1 MRTSYLLACAGIALS
16 AATLGAQK
24 PKKEAPKKTTPEGCT
39 DLGGGRVECRY
50 ERRMNEDS
58 VRGRIFRR
66 FAEAD
71 SAAMR
76 RAALGMQ
83 LSATGSVR
91 DTLGVFVT
99 RVTPKG
105 PAENAGI
112 VEGDRIVSINGVDLR
127 ISSAD
132 VDDNYTNALPSHRLT
147 REVGKLTPGSR
158 VNLRVYSGGRIRD
171 VQVTAGRA
179 SDVFK
184 GERGFGF
191 ELGGPGMIYHGGPP
205 ADMRI
210 FREGPGPDMRIFRE
224 GPGADMRIF
233 RDGMPMEFERMPML
247 DKRQLEELR
256 SSMPKMM
263 EGMDKI
269 RMLEP
274 KLEEMRSKLRSLEGM
289 KIRTLEPLQR
299 IQPGRIRM
307 IDPWTIRIMENAP
320 ARASTETST

>member
-1 MRTSYLLACAGIALS
+1 MRISYLLACGGIVLS

-24 PKKEAPKKTTPEGCT
+24 PKKAEPKKTTPEGCT
-39 DLGGGRVECRY
+39 DLGGGRVECRF
-50 ERRMNEDS
+50 ERAGEDS
-58 VRGRIFRR
+58 ARGRIFRR
-66 FAEAD
+66 MAEVD

-83 LSATGSVR
+83 LSATGSLR

-112 VEGDRIVSINGVDLR
+112 VEGDRISAINGVDLR
-127 ISSAD
+127 ISPAD
-132 VDDNYTNALPSHRLT
+132 VDDNYTNGLPSHRLT

-158 VNLRVYSGGRIRD
+158 VNLRVYSGGRFRD

-191 ELGGPGMIYHGGPP
+191 ELGGPGMIYRGAPP

-210 FREGPGPDMRIFRE
+210 FRD
-224 GPGADMRIF
+224 GPGADMQIL
-233 RDGMPMEFERMPML
+233 RDRMPMEMFEKMPML

-256 SSMPKMM
+256 SLPST
-263 EGMDKI
+263 EGLDKI
-269 RMLEP
+269 RM
-274 KLEEMRSKLRSLEGM
+274 
-289 KIRTLEPLQR
+289 LEPLQR
-299 IQPGRIRM
+299 IQPGMMRM
-307 IDPWTIRIMENAP
+307 MNPWTIRIMETAP
-320 ARASTETST
+320 ARVLSSTST

>member
-1 MRTSYLLACAGIALS
+1 MRMSYLLACAGIALS

-210 FREGPGPDMRIFRE
+210 FREGPGPDMRIFR
-224 GPGADMRIF
+224 
-233 RDGMPMEFERMPML
+233 DGMPMEIESMPML
-247 DKRQLEELR
+247 DKRQVEELR

-274 KLEEMRSKLRSLEGM
+274 KLEEMRSRLRSPEGM

-307 IDPWTIRIMENAP
+307 IDPWTIRIMETPP
-320 ARASTETST
+320 ATVLGSTIT

>member
-1 MRTSYLLACAGIALS
+1 MRIRHLLALS
-16 AATLGAQK
+16 AGLVVCAANLGAQK
-24 PKKEAPKKTTPEGCT
+24 PKKAEPKKTTPEGCT
-39 DLGGGRVECRY
+39 DLGGGRVECRF
-50 ERRMNEDS
+50 ERRGAEDS
-58 VRGRIFRR
+58 ARGRIFRR
-66 FAEAD
+66 MSEVD

-83 LSATGSVR
+83 LSATGSLR

-112 VEGDRIVSINGVDLR
+112 VEGERISAINGVDLR
-127 ISSAD
+127 ISAAD
-132 VDDNYTNALPSHRLT
+132 VDDNYTSGLPSHRLT

-158 VNLRVYSGGRIRD
+158 VNLRVYSGGRFRD

-191 ELGGPGMIYHGGPP
+191 EFGGPGTIFRPGPP

-210 FREGPGPDMRIFRE
+210 FHDGPRGDMRIR
-224 GPGADMRIF
+224 
-233 RDGMPMEFERMPML
+233 RDDMPMEMFEKMPML
-247 DKRQLEELR
+247 DKQLEELKALPR
-256 SSMPKMM
+256 M
-263 EGMDKI
+263 EGLQEKI

-274 KLEEMRSKLRSLEGM
+274 MKMDELRAKLRSLEGM
-289 KIRTLEPLQR
+289 KIRSLEPLQR
-299 IQPGRIRM
+299 IQPGMIRM
-307 IDPWTIRIMENAP
+307 MNPWTIRIMETAP
-320 ARASTETST
+320 TIVRSSSST

>member
-1 MRTSYLLACAGIALS
+1 MRISYLLACGGIALS

-24 PKKEAPKKTTPEGCT
+24 PKKAEPKKTTPEGCT
-39 DLGGGRVECRY
+39 DLGGGRVECRL
-50 ERRMNEDS
+50 ERRGAEDS

-66 FAEAD
+66 MAEVD

-83 LSATGSVR
+83 LSATGSLR

-112 VEGDRIVSINGVDLR
+112 IEGDRISAINGVDLR
-127 ISSAD
+127 ISAAD
-132 VDDNYTNALPSHRLT
+132 VDDNYTNGLPSHRLT

-158 VNLRVYSGGRIRD
+158 VNLRVYSGGRFRD

-179 SDVFK
+179 ADVFK

-191 ELGGPGMIYHGGPP
+191 EFGGPGMIYRTGPP

-210 FREGPGPDMRIFRE
+210 FRDGPHG
-224 GPGADMRIF
+224 DMRIF
-233 RDGMPMEFERMPML
+233 RDHMPEMLEKMPML
-247 DKRQLEELR
+247 DKQLEELKALPR
-256 SSMPKMM
+256 M
-263 EGMDKI
+263 EGLPEKI
-269 RMLEP
+269 RM
-274 KLEEMRSKLRSLEGM
+274 
-289 KIRTLEPLQR
+289 LEPLQR
-299 IQPGRIRM
+299 IQPGMMRM
-307 IDPWTIRIMENAP
+307 MNPWTVRI
-320 ARASTETST
+320 

>member
-1 MRTSYLLACAGIALS
+1 MRISYLLACGGIAFS

-24 PKKEAPKKTTPEGCT
+24 PKKAEPKKTTPEGCT
-39 DLGGGRVECRY
+39 DLGGGRVECRF
-50 ERRMNEDS
+50 ERRAGEDS
-58 VRGRIFRR
+58 ARGRIFRR
-66 FAEAD
+66 MAEVD
-71 SAAMR
+71 SASMR

-83 LSATGSVR
+83 LSATGSLR

-112 VEGDRIVSINGVDLR
+112 VEGDRISAINGVDLR
-127 ISSAD
+127 ISAAD
-132 VDDNYTNALPSHRLT
+132 VDDNYTNGLPSHRLT

-158 VNLRVYSGGRIRD
+158 VNLRVYTGGRFRD

-191 ELGGPGMIYHGGPP
+191 ELGGPGMIFRGAPP

-210 FREGPGPDMRIFRE
+210 FRD
-224 GPGADMRIF
+224 GPGADMKIF
-233 RDGMPMEFERMPML
+233 RDRMPMEMFEKMPML
-247 DKRQLEELR
+247 DKRQLEEFKALPR
-256 SSMPKMM
+256 M
-263 EGMDKI
+263 EGLQEKI

-274 KLEEMRSKLRSLEGM
+274 LK
-289 KIRTLEPLQR
+289 R
-299 IQPGRIRM
+299 IQPGMMRM
-307 IDPWTIRIMENAP
+307 MNPWTIRIMETTP
-320 ARASTETST
+320 ARVLSSTST